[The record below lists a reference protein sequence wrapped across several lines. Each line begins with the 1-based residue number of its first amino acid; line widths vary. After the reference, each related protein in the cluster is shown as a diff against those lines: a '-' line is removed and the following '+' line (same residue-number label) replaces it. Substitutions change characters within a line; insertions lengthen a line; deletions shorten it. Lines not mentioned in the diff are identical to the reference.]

1 MVLMRESTFVFIY
14 HREGMKNIAEGSGMD
29 NCVAYSANEL
39 LVSFNELVG
48 QFRLGDDLPGHNRR
62 FG

>member
-1 MVLMRESTFVFIY
+1 
-14 HREGMKNIAEGSGMD
+14 MKNIAEGSGMD

>member
-1 MVLMRESTFVFIY
+1 
-14 HREGMKNIAEGSGMD
+14 MKNIAEGSGMD
-29 NCVAYSANEL
+29 NCVANSANEL

-48 QFRLGDDLPGHNRR
+48 QFRLGDDLPGYNRR